1 MVEPQIQEEQCGFRV
16 TLHSQYVRVAG
27 GEDVTGVCGGHCAV
41 SSALHMVLMEELW
54 LTKRKYSNTAGLNVY
69 NKCGSILDFLY

>member
-16 TLHSQYVRVAG
+16 YVTQSICAG
-27 GEDVTGVCGGHCAV
+27 GEDVTGVCRGHCAV

-54 LTKRKYSNTAGLNVY
+54 LTKRKHSNTAGLNVY
-69 NKCGSILDFLY
+69 NKWGSIINF